1 MAVEALLAAVAVGA
15 SCPRADSLLWR
26 PVASLPG
33 RARPRQTTCRCCLCG
48 GGAADRLQ
56 IGTIQTDFKI
66 FGRQKWPTIQ
76 ITYKNGTIH
85 ITYTSPLYKLTT
97 VPHGQ
102 GVYCNHSEYAPHF
115 KKYPEHS
122 PTNNNYFF
130 AFIIEM

>member
-1 MAVEALLAAVAVGA
+1 MPPVPVPTACFGVLL
-15 SCPRADSLLWR
+15 LLFQGE
-26 PVASLPG
+26 P
-33 RARPRQTTCRCCLCG
+33 ARDKPLVVVVSAG

-76 ITYKNGTIH
+76 IAYKNGTIH